1 MLYTITLILYHKNAW
16 IEYESSL
23 PDIASSTRNI
33 SVHVNHLP
41 ISHDLLTFVHS
52 GLIVFLIRQGNW
64 GSWRFFI
71 KTIGSCLHF
80 LTLCYDRRCFLS
92 ATEMFREHCHHDFS
106 LSVLRLDIMFSRH
119 YVMKFV
125 SHLWQVYGFPWV
137 LRFPPPIT
145 LNITI

>member
-71 KTIGSCLHF
+71 KTIDSCLHF

-125 SHLWQVYGFPWV
+125 SHLWQVCGFPWV